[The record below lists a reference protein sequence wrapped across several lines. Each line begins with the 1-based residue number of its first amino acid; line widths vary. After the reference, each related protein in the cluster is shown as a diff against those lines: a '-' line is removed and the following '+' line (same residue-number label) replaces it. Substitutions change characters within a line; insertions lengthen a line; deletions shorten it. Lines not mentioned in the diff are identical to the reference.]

1 MTTRRLTRQN
11 VLAPTNNNEN
21 TAAVTRLTRSKAA
34 AVAALHGSENAV
46 VSGKQAVVGSNATV
60 ATKKRHALNDV
71 SNLSSKENSV
81 HAALAHKVTEHHGRK
96 SSHPDA
102 HVAQRSLKED
112 HGIDIGPEAA
122 EPLLKKRRQPTVT
135 VASSQNGLRQA
146 RSVGEAASNG
156 IGAVKGIYYDADV
169 TVKKAKR
176 EEEHVRAPLAE
187 LSSER
192 EVPTKPSEQD
202 WDDLDAEDWADPLM
216 VSEYVNEI
224 FDYMRKLEIQTLPS
238 PTYMDRQKELAWKMR
253 GILTDWLIEVHSR
266 FRLLPETLFLSVN
279 IIDRFLS
286 LRVCSLSK
294 LQLVGITALFI
305 ASKYEE
311 VMCPSVQNFVYMAD
325 GGYDE
330 EEILQAE
337 QYILRVL
344 EYNLA
349 YPNPMNFLR
358 RISKADY
365 YDIQTRTVAKYLVE
379 IGLLDH
385 RLIRYPP
392 SQQCAA
398 AMYIAREMLG
408 RGPWNRNLVHYS
420 GYEERELIPVVAKM
434 ISYLQKPVQHEAFF
448 KKYASKKFMKA
459 SLFVRDWVKKNAMAF
474 GDEQETEAT
483 YHRTSHTIK
492 DEEW

>member
-1 MTTRRLTRQN
+1 MTTRRLTRQHL
-11 VLAPTNNNEN
+11 LANTLGNNDEN
-21 TAAVTRLTRSKAA
+21 HPSNHIARAKSS
-34 AVAALHGSENAV
+34 LHSSENSLV
-46 VSGKQAVVGSNATV
+46 NGKKATV
-60 ATKKRHALNDV
+60 SSTNVPKKRHALDDV
-71 SNLSSKENSV
+71 SNFHNKEGVPLASKNTNVRHTTASV
-81 HAALAHKVTEHHGRK
+81 STRRALEEK
-96 SSHPDA
+96 SIIPATD
-102 HVAQRSLKED
+102 D
-112 HGIDIGPEAA
+112 
-122 EPLLKKRRQPTVT
+122 EPASKKRRQPSVFN
-135 VASSQNGLRQA
+135 SSVPSLPQHLSTKSHSVSTHGVDAFHKDQA
-146 RSVGEAASNG
+146 TIPKKLKKDVDERVVSKDIPKLHRDSVESP
-156 IGAVKGIYYDADV
+156 
-169 TVKKAKR
+169 
-176 EEEHVRAPLAE
+176 E
-187 LSSER
+187 S
-192 EVPTKPSEQD
+192 QD

-216 VSEYVNEI
+216 VSEYVVDIFEYLNE
-224 FDYMRKLEIQTLPS
+224 LEIETMPS

-266 FRLLPETLFLSVN
+266 FRLLPETLFLAVN

-286 LRVCSLSK
+286 LRVCSLNK
-294 LQLVGITALFI
+294 LQLVGIAALFI

-337 QYILRVL
+337 RYILRVL
-344 EYNLA
+344 EFNLA

-358 RISKADY
+358 RISKADF

-385 RLIRYPP
+385 KLLPYPP

-398 AMYIAREMLG
+398 AMYLAREMLG

-420 GYEERELIPVVAKM
+420 GYEEYQLISVVKKM
-434 ISYLQKPVQHEAFF
+434 INYLQKPVQHEAFF

-459 SLFVRDWVKKNAMAF
+459 SLFVRDWIKKNSIPL
-474 GDEQETEAT
+474 GDDADEDYTFHKQKRIQ
-483 YHRTSHTIK
+483 HDMK